1 MDEED
6 YLSLSR
12 IQHFVFCKRQW
23 ALLELEQIWFE
34 NKDTTLGKLI
44 HENVDDPYFYE
55 KRKDRIYER
64 SLRVKSDELKIVG
77 ICDLVIYEKNENGV
91 EIENYNGLWLPYV
104 VEYKKGRVKKT
115 KADIYQLVAEVM
127 CLEEMHNIKL
137 KKSALYYKSPN
148 KRLEID
154 ITDELRQE
162 VRDIVTQMYDIY
174 NQNKIPKA
182 SKNINCKNCSLV
194 DYCMPKL
201 TKKKKSAIN
210 YINRIV
216 MEEWESYWIHY
227 ILQMKISI

>member
-23 ALLELEQIWFE
+23 AILELEQIWFE

-77 ICDLVIYEKNENGV
+77 VCDLVIYEKNENGV

-104 VEYKKGRVKKT
+104 VEYKKGRAKKT
-115 KADIYQLVAEVM
+115 NADIYQLVAEIM

-162 VRDIVTQMYDIY
+162 VRDIVAQMYEIY
-174 NQNKIPKA
+174 TQNKIPRA
-182 SKNINCKNCSLV
+182 SKNINCKNCSLF
-194 DYCMPKL
+194 DYCVPKL
-201 TKKKKSAIN
+201 TKKKKSVIN
-210 YINRIV
+210 YIDRIV
-216 MEEWESYWIHY
+216 MEEWESC
-227 ILQMKISI
+227 